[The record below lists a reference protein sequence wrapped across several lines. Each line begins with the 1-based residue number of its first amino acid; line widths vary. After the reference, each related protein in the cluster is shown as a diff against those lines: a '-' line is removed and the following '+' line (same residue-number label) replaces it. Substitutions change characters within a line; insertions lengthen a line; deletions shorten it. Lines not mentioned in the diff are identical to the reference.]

1 MEDLSHLVMV
11 LISKWASFKSKFD
24 SLRVE
29 GVMHNWEASLSCGV
43 NKVKKVVHW
52 VPSIVGALKFNVDGA
67 TKGKRGPAGN
77 GGVLH
82 NSFFG
87 DVLQAYGVYGIQQ
100 GGSFGH
106 LRSDADLYV
115 FLFSIK
121 VSGGK

>member
-1 MEDLSHLVMV
+1 MV
-11 LISKWASFKSKFD
+11 RISKWASFKSKFD
-24 SLRVE
+24 SLSVE

-43 NKVKKVVHW
+43 NKVKKVVLW
-52 VPSIVGALKFNVDGA
+52 VPSIVGALKFNMDGA
-67 TKGKRGPAGN
+67 TKGKPGPAGN
-77 GGVLH
+77 GGVLR

-87 DVLQAYGVYGIQQ
+87 DFLQVYGVYGIQQ

-106 LRSDADLYV
+106 LRSHADLYV